1 LNLFGIIYYLIKK
14 GFGLLFKTGLEKLI
28 EIYKRSNLSIS
39 KFASII
45 EKDRRT
51 VTSWVDN
58 ITKTEPGKDTKA
70 KLCQLFRYPDYIWDE
85 SCNGEDFIKSITQI
99 PQKEIRIIDDDYF
112 GRLSY
117 IMDLEE
123 GGRFVIQAQF
133 PGPMYRDTAVKRIYR
148 TKTSPEIEALKQKR
162 IEKMLR
168 YDYDTTEW
176 YSIKSILS
184 FCFAS
189 IGNFYTKVE
198 KIKILELIYELF
210 NNNYNKKLFLFD
222 SFSRKIYGMET
233 TYISINV
240 KEKILFFKS
249 PIETVFIEIRN
260 KKLVERMHKY
270 YSSPVEAPAHVNFL
284 DSVKI
289 IKILQDAVKYNN
301 NIQQAY
307 ETINRMTDYGELFYN
322 NLSIDLQEEVSKP
335 NKN

>member
-1 LNLFGIIYYLIKK
+1 MFSS
-14 GFGLLFKTGLEKLI
+14 GLEKI
-28 EIYKRSNLSIS
+28 QEIYKRSNLSIS
-39 KFASII
+39 KFAELIK
-45 EKDRRT
+45 KDRRT
-51 VTSWVDN
+51 ITSWIDG
-58 ITKTEPGKDTKA
+58 ITHIEPSIDVKE
-70 KLCQLFRYPDYIWDE
+70 KLCKLFRYPDYIWEEGCSGDE
-85 SCNGEDFIKSITQI
+85 FIKSISQI
-99 PQKEIRIIDDDYF
+99 PQKEVRIIDEDYN

-117 IMDLEE
+117 IMELEE
-123 GGRFVIQAQF
+123 NGRFVIQAQF

-148 TKTSPEIEALKQKR
+148 TKTSPEIEKLKQTR

-189 IGNFYTKVE
+189 IGNFYTKEE

-210 NNNYNKKLFLFD
+210 HNNYNKKLFLFD
-222 SFSRKIYGMET
+222 SFSRKIYGTET

-240 KEKILFFKS
+240 KKKILFFKS

-270 YSSPVEAPAHVNFL
+270 YSSPVEAPSHVNFL

-322 NLSIDLQEEVSKP
+322 NLSVDLQKEISKP
-335 NKN
+335 KIVKR

>member
-1 LNLFGIIYYLIKK
+1 M
-14 GFGLLFKTGLEKLI
+14 LFKTGLEKLI

-39 KFASII
+39 KFALMI

-51 VTSWVDN
+51 VTSWVDSL
-58 ITKTEPGKDTKA
+58 TKIEPTQDMKD

-85 SCNGEDFIKSITQI
+85 NCSGEEFIKSITQI
-99 PQKEIRIIDDDYF
+99 PQKEIRIIEEDYF

-117 IMDLEE
+117 IMELEE

-148 TKTSPEIEALKQKR
+148 TKTSSEIEELKQGR

-176 YSIKSILS
+176 YSIKSVLS

-189 IGNFYTKVE
+189 IGNFYTREE
-198 KIKILELIYELF
+198 KIKLLELMYELF

-240 KEKILFFKS
+240 KQKILFFKS
-249 PIETVFIEIRN
+249 PIESVFIEIRN
-260 KKLVERMHKY
+260 KSLVEKMHKH
-270 YSSPVEAPAHVNFL
+270 YSSPVNAPSHVNFL

-289 IKILQDAVKYNN
+289 IKILQEALKYNN
-301 NIQQAY
+301 DIKKAY

-322 NLSIDLQEEVSKP
+322 NLSVDLQKEVSQP
-335 NKN
+335 NKK